1 MASFRRVAGW
11 RENGGQAGA
20 ERKNF
25 FFVCDGDFVK
35 AGWCRLVGVATLGG
49 GHSAVYAATGQDQY
63 DALTGGAVRSGGK
76 PLGESGRGPNG
87 TRLQTFFFGFCC
99 ASPRLSLLSLPRPL
113 ARSSK
118 MFSLVTRAS
127 AVRSAVPAATAA
139 PAVVAATR
147 GYAAAAAKGKAKKEA
162 APAAHKIKVL
172 DTSVCQG

>member
-1 MASFRRVAGW
+1 M
-11 RENGGQAGA
+11 
-20 ERKNF
+20 
-25 FFVCDGDFVK
+25 K

-76 PLGESGRGPNG
+76 PLGGSGRGPNG

-139 PAVVAATR
+139 PAVGAATR